1 MVWTTN
7 INYSGASFLYFTDL
21 DFLYSHETLTYDAT
35 DNSRDEGYKVASN
48 YNIDYQ
54 AAFLNA
60 PSKHGEKHVMRVN
73 KHEAIILGTIDP
85 NIKQYLQHDGT
96 IFVQLEKTFLIPIY
110 MVFLL

>member
-1 MVWTTN
+1 
-7 INYSGASFLYFTDL
+7 L

-60 PSKHGEKHVMRVN
+60 PSKHGEKHATLMRVN
-73 KHEAIILGTIDP
+73 
-85 NIKQYLQHDGT
+85 NY
-96 IFVQLEKTFLIPIY
+96 
-110 MVFLL
+110 